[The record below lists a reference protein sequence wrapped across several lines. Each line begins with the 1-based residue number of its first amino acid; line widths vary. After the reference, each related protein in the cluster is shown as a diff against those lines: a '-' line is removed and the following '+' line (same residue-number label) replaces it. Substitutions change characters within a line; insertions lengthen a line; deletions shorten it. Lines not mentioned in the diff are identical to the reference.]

1 VVLVAI
7 TQVVE
12 RVMRIFLLGQEA
24 PEGLAAA
31 VAVVVVDKKRL
42 RDKVLLVA
50 VAAVQKAVAAVV
62 QALPT

>member
-1 VVLVAI
+1 MVLVAI